1 MWRPAVNEQGGRGKN
16 HEIGVSEFSSV
27 RNARR
32 FGGCM
37 GDLLL
42 MEAWARAASAL
53 VKCANSFIFDTVTRD
68 LY

>member
-1 MWRPAVNEQGGRGKN
+1 MKLNE
-16 HEIGVSEFSSV
+16 SEFSSV

-37 GDLLL
+37 NDLLL
-42 MEAWARAASAL
+42 IEAWARAASAP
-53 VKCANSFIFDTVTRD
+53 VKCANSLIVDTVTRD